1 MSGHVVLALPGTA
14 TPVGNRIVGAT
25 RAHPG
30 AGDHRGMSRGLTS
43 LVAVIAFVVAGVA
56 LGLAATKDPS
66 STTAFLDGARAAGI
80 ADRAL
85 DVEHVYRATAPGVV
99 DITATLTAN
108 TGPVGLDGTQ
118 PSQAGGAGVVYN
130 TRGDILTAEHVVRD
144 ASSVTVSF
152 SDGRVTSGRV
162 VGSDPSTDVAVIRV
176 DVPAR
181 TLHPIPLAD
190 SATVRVGDPVVAI
203 GSPFGLPGTV
213 TSGIVSAMGRSIP
226 APNGFTILE
235 AIQTDA
241 SMNPGNSGGPLVDA
255 NGGVIGL
262 ADQMATTDVFGS
274 GQSSGVGFATPA
286 NMVAKVADLIIASKP
301 VRHAYIGA
309 SLNPVSLGGAEIAG
323 VPPKSPAAE
332 GGLKRGDVVTA
343 IDGKPIAFSGQ
354 LTAELSS
361 YKPGDTVVLTVRR
374 QGRSL
379 AITVTFGTQP
389 KTLTSG

>member
-1 MSGHVVLALPGTA
+1 M
-14 TPVGNRIVGAT
+14 
-25 RAHPG
+25 
-30 AGDHRGMSRGLTS
+30 
-43 LVAVIAFVVAGVA
+43 AFVVSGVA
-56 LGLAATKDPS
+56 LGLAATEDPN
-66 STTAFLDGARAAGI
+66 STTAVLDEARAAGI
-80 ADRAL
+80 ADQAL

-99 DITATLTAN
+99 DISVTLTAN
-108 TGPVGLDGTQ
+108 TGPVGLDGAQ

-144 ASSVTVSF
+144 ASSVKVAF
-152 SDGRVTSGRV
+152 SDGTETSGRV

-226 APNGFTILE
+226 APNGFTILD

-255 NGGVIGL
+255 DGGVIGL
-262 ADQMATTDVFGS
+262 ADQFATTDVFGS

-301 VRHAYIGA
+301 VRQRRVGSNEAT
-309 SLNPVSLGGAEIAG
+309 SSRRSTAG
-323 VPPKSPAAE
+323 
-332 GGLKRGDVVTA
+332 R
-343 IDGKPIAFSGQ
+343 
-354 LTAELSS
+354 
-361 YKPGDTVVLTVRR
+361 
-374 QGRSL
+374 
-379 AITVTFGTQP
+379 
-389 KTLTSG
+389 